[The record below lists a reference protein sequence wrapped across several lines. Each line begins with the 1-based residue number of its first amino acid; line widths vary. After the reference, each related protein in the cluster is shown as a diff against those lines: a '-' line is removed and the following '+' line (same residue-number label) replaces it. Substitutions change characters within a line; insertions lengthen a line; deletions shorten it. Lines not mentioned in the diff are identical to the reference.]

1 MPFEKTIQR
10 ITTELIS
17 TFDELDTFFQFSQ
30 EVRAFSPAPGEWCID
45 EILEHITLTNHF
57 LMITL
62 KQSLDKVLKR
72 AQTHAIDEGESDLDR
87 IAPVS
92 DPDAFAWIRPEHM
105 EPTRTVISDDVRAKL
120 HTQRDECLQILS
132 QMLQGE
138 GSLHHVRMSVQDLGK
153 LDLYQWLYFLVQH
166 AKRHVVEMERIDK
179 IISGIGVDKQ
189 KQKNNGQNWEQ

>member
-10 ITTELIS
+10 VETDLIS
-17 TFDELDTFFQFSQ
+17 TFDRLDSFFQLSKDM
-30 EVRAFSPAPGEWCID
+30 RAFQPAAGEWCID

-72 AQTHAIDEGESDLDR
+72 AQTQAIPEGESDLDR
-87 IAPVS
+87 IVHVS

-105 EPTRTVISDDVRAKL
+105 EPTRMVTRDDVKIKL
-120 HTQRDECLQILS
+120 ATQRDECLDILTRI
-132 QMLQGE
+132 QHGE

-153 LDLYQWLYFLVQH
+153 LDLYQRLYFIVQH
-166 AKRHVVEMERIDK
+166 AKRHVVEMERIQANYVAHNM
-179 IISGIGVDKQ
+179 SSYS
-189 KQKNNGQNWEQ
+189 E